1 MRNLKDFYCRLDEKV
16 EHLEKT
22 GYIFT
27 HGYGANRI
35 GNRDYIR
42 LDNILEMM
50 QIEVTRM
57 NSTLKEHQDLLTNW
71 EKDKTHPEYYK
82 KEDER
87 LSKIEDNLYKYYYE
101 NVYAILTSEEVDNIQ
116 KKINYNF
123 MSDDFIKEVV
133 NYLENEKLERVA

>member
-1 MRNLKDFYCRLDEKV
+1 MRNLKDFYCRLDEKG
-16 EHLEKT
+16 EHLEQT

-42 LDNILEMM
+42 LDHIIDTM
-50 QIEVTRM
+50 QIEVNKM
-57 NSTLKEHQDLLTNW
+57 NNTLKEHQELLTNW
-71 EKDKTHPEYYK
+71 EQDKTHPEYYR

-101 NVYAILTSEEVDNIQ
+101 NVYAILTSEEVDTIQ

-133 NYLENEKLERVA
+133 NYLENEKLERGA